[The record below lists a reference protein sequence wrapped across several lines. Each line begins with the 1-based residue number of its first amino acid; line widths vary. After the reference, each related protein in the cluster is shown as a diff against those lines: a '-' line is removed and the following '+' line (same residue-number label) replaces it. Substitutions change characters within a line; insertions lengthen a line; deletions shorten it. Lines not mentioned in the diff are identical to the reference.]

1 MASRAFVAPA
11 KPIFRASLRSSPSN
25 GLDAFIPQLRK
36 MVFEYCETWP
46 TSANMRTYILNH
58 LEDVARQNPHCEIV
72 VKNRPHG
79 EPIVRGFYLNTRDKV
94 IGLKDYEVNGIQK
107 KVELLL
113 DSSGAKIRPLK
124 GSRVVESTTEAARGI
139 WSGMHVDAPFKI

>member
-1 MASRAFVAPA
+1 METRLTLLRAV
-11 KPIFRASLRSSPSN
+11 
-25 GLDAFIPQLRK
+25 
-36 MVFEYCETWP
+36 
-46 TSANMRTYILNH
+46 
-58 LEDVARQNPHCEIV
+58 
-72 VKNRPHG
+72 
-79 EPIVRGFYLNTRDKV
+79 NTRDKV